1 MRLDKLLVPPYY
13 TTTPPLG
20 DLTNGGNLM
29 LYPYTTLDYL
39 TDMIDKSQLN
49 ALGQSHAFTEKDSYY
64 LLEAAIPGADKAEI
78 NITVSSENVLN
89 ISYSPAKKN
98 PHAPSFSK
106 LWALKNADYD
116 GLTAEYT
123 NGILKVVVPKVKAY
137 QTKARTFAVN

>member
-1 MRLDKLLVPPYY
+1 
-13 TTTPPLG
+13 
-20 DLTNGGNLM
+20 M

-39 TDMIDKSQLN
+39 SDMIDKSQLN
-49 ALGQSHAFTEKDSYY
+49 ALGQSHAFAEKDTYY
-64 LLEAAIPGADKAEI
+64 LLEAAIPGADKTEI
-78 NITVSSENVLN
+78 NISVSPENVLN
-89 ISYSPAKKN
+89 ISYSPTKKN
-98 PHAPSFSK
+98 PYAPSFSK

>member
-1 MRLDKLLVPPYY
+1 
-13 TTTPPLG
+13 
-20 DLTNGGNLM
+20 M
-29 LYPYTTLDYL
+29 LYPYTTLEYFS
-39 TDMIDKSQLN
+39 DMIDKSQLS
-49 ALGQSHAFTEKDSYY
+49 ALGQSHSFAEKDTYY
-64 LLEAAIPGADKAEI
+64 LLEAAIPGANKTEI

-89 ISYSPAKKN
+89 IAYNPANKN

-106 LWALKNADYD
+106 LWTLKNADYD